1 MLFVSFLKLMF
12 NGVNTSGH
20 HPIEE
25 IWTGFWFGLW
35 IFHFLFGGLIGLI
48 SAHRPL
54 KYRYYI
60 VNSKLLIIGTY
71 YYL

>member
-1 MLFVSFLKLMF
+1 MF
-12 NGVNTSGH
+12 NEVNTKGH

-54 KYRYYI
+54 KYRYYK
-60 VNSKLLIIGTY
+60 VSN
-71 YYL
+71 